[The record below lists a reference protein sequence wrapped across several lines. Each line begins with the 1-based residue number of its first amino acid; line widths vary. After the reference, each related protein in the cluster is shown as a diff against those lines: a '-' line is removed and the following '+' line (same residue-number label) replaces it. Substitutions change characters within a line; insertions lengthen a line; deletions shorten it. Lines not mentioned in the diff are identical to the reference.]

1 MSTKNKRFKLRQ
13 IREEKGLSLEQVADS
28 TGIKVPN
35 LSMIERGLQGVSINN
50 AAKLVEFYG
59 RETITEMEL
68 LYPDR
73 FPVAQAA

>member
-1 MSTKNKRFKLRQ
+1 MNNKPDSPLRR
-13 IREEKGLSLEQVADS
+13 IREQRGLSLEQVSES

-35 LSMIERGLQGVSINN
+35 LSMIERGLQGVSISN
-50 AAKLVEFYG
+50 AEKLVEFYG

-68 LYPDR
+68 LYPER